1 MFSSLEEVLP
11 SPTWQ
16 DSARQAM
23 DQARR
28 FAETMNLAA
37 MKPDEKVS
45 ATRYCLA
52 QPGREY
58 LVFQH
63 NKGEFTVNLT
73 EAKGTFEA
81 RWYDINAGRLFP
93 PVRVEAGSVRT
104 FTTPFPGPAALHLK
118 LVE

>member
-1 MFSSLEEVLP
+1 MG
-11 SPTWQ
+11 
-16 DSARQAM
+16 
-23 DQARR
+23 QARR
-28 FAETMNLAA
+28 FADIMNLAA
-37 MKPDEKVS
+37 MKPDEKVA

-63 NKGEFTVNLT
+63 NKGEFTVNL
-73 EAKGTFEA
+73 ADARGVFEA
-81 RWYDINAGRLFP
+81 AWYDINAGKRLP
-93 PVRVEAGSVRT
+93 PYRVEGGAVRT